1 MLKGRLED
9 GKVRTERDSYRVLY
23 GEVRSESCRA
33 IFVFC
38 FLVLV
43 VKVIAGAS
51 IDTRNRS
58 TRRILSG

>member
-9 GKVRTERDSYRVLY
+9 GKVTTKRDSYRVIY

-33 IFVFC
+33 ILVFC

-43 VKVIAGAS
+43 VTVIAGAG

-58 TRRILSG
+58 TRCILSG